1 MDTLAEHLFET
12 ESRPGDTPNMFP
24 KRSHVALVSAPRAG
38 ENQVMSHAEHADTPA
53 ADTTTPEQTEDHPVP
68 ADSIVVGVDGSV
80 ASNRALAWAV
90 AEATRTGRELHLL
103 CARETYIGAAHLDS
117 SVAWTDPSLD
127 ALDSSLAVVEEARE
141 YVSTVAPDLRVT
153 FSRPWGRPAQHLVVA
168 SRDAHIV
175 VVGSR
180 GHSRLAS
187 VVLGTVSLQTAAHAQ
202 CPVIVVREGQPE
214 HPAGSL
220 KIAVGVD
227 GSSDAREAV
236 RFAMETAGPGGDVEL
251 VLAWWLEVVDGVVVT
266 TPGTPQ
272 WEAIEARHRA
282 TIESSLGTAREDF
295 PQVNIQ
301 VTIARGRTEDVLLKA
316 VQDVD
321 LLVVGSR
328 GRGGFAGLLLGSV
341 SQHMLA
347 TAPCPVAVMVNRR
360 VDD

>member
-1 MDTLAEHLFET
+1 M
-12 ESRPGDTPNMFP
+12 R
-24 KRSHVALVSAPRAG
+24 
-38 ENQVMSHAEHADTPA
+38 HADRNKTTGSTDDQTIDEPA
-53 ADTTTPEQTEDHPVP
+53 EDPVQSG
-68 ADSIVVGVDGSV
+68 SIVVGLDGSV

-90 AEATRTGRELHLL
+90 AEATRRQRPLHLL

-127 ALDSSLAVVEEARE
+127 ALDSSLTVVEEARE
-141 YVSTVAPDLRVT
+141 YVKTVSPDLHVA

-168 SRDAHIV
+168 SRVAEIV

-187 VVLGTVSLQTAAHAQ
+187 VVLGTVSLQTAAHAR

-236 RFAMETAGPGGDVEL
+236 RFAMRTAGPGGDVEL

-266 TPGTPQ
+266 TPGTRY
-272 WEAIEARHRA
+272 WEEIEARHRV
-282 TIESSLGTAREDF
+282 TIQNALGALPQEY
-295 PQVNIQ
+295 PQVNIE
-301 VTIARGRTEDVLLKA
+301 VTVSRGRTEDVLLKA
-316 VQDVD
+316 VQDAD

-341 SQHMLA
+341 SQHML
-347 TAPCPVAVMVNRR
+347 TIAPCPVAIMVNRR
-360 VDD
+360 EDD

>member
-1 MDTLAEHLFET
+1 M
-12 ESRPGDTPNMFP
+12 R
-24 KRSHVALVSAPRAG
+24 
-38 ENQVMSHAEHADTPA
+38 HADRNKTIKSTDDQAFDEPA
-53 ADTTTPEQTEDHPVP
+53 EDPVQSG
-68 ADSIVVGVDGSV
+68 SIVVGLDGSV

-90 AEATRTGRELHLL
+90 AEATRRQRPLHLL

-127 ALDSSLAVVEEARE
+127 ALDSSLTVVEEARE
-141 YVSTVAPDLRVT
+141 YVKTVSPDLQVA

-168 SRDAHIV
+168 SRVAEIV

-180 GHSRLAS
+180 GHSRIAS
-187 VVLGTVSLQTAAHAQ
+187 VVLGTVSLQTAAHAR

-236 RFAMETAGPGGDVEL
+236 RFAMRTAGPGGDVEL

-266 TPGTPQ
+266 TPGTRY
-272 WEAIEARHRA
+272 WDEIEARHRV
-282 TIESSLGTAREDF
+282 TIQNALGTLPQEY
-295 PQVNIQ
+295 PQVNIE
-301 VTIARGRTEDVLLKA
+301 VTVSRGRTEDVLLKA

-341 SQHMLA
+341 SQHML
-347 TAPCPVAVMVNRR
+347 TIAPCPVAIMVNRR
-360 VDD
+360 EDD

>member
-1 MDTLAEHLFET
+1 M
-12 ESRPGDTPNMFP
+12 R
-24 KRSHVALVSAPRAG
+24 
-38 ENQVMSHAEHADTPA
+38 HADRNKTTGSTDDQTIDEPA
-53 ADTTTPEQTEDHPVP
+53 EDPVQSG
-68 ADSIVVGVDGSV
+68 SIVVGLDGSV

-90 AEATRTGRELHLL
+90 AEATRRQRPLHLL

-127 ALDSSLAVVEEARE
+127 ALDSSLTVVEEARE
-141 YVSTVAPDLRVT
+141 YVKTVSPDLQVA

-168 SRDAHIV
+168 SRVAEIV

-187 VVLGTVSLQTAAHAQ
+187 VVLGTVSLQTAAHAR

-236 RFAMETAGPGGDVEL
+236 RFAMRTAGPGGDVEL

-266 TPGTPQ
+266 TPGTRY
-272 WEAIEARHRA
+272 WEEIEARHRV
-282 TIESSLGTAREDF
+282 TIQNALGALPQEY
-295 PQVNIQ
+295 PQVNIE
-301 VTIARGRTEDVLLKA
+301 VTVSRGRTEDVLLKA

-341 SQHMLA
+341 SQHML
-347 TAPCPVAVMVNRR
+347 TIAPCPVAIMVNRR
-360 VDD
+360 EDD